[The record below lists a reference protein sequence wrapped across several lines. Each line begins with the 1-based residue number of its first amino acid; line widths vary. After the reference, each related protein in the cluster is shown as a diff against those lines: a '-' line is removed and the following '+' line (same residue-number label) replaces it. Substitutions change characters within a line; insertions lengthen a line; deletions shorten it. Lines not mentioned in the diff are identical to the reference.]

1 MNTPLLFASAVLTW
15 GATPFAT
22 KNQLDVVA
30 PEMLVAYRFGLA
42 ALLLI
47 GWCAW
52 SGRSLRFNWRHHPFI
67 AIQGVLLFGLVDVG
81 TYNAVARLTSGLMPV
96 VFSLAPVVTVFLGAA
111 LIGLKIRPRVV
122 LAGCI
127 GLVGVAMV
135 FSPELRHFEASGP
148 MLTGLGYALAGTVAL
163 ALGSLTAT
171 RNQKAGLPIIET
183 AALGMAYG
191 AAFTFVISLALGGEV
206 AWDPSLGF
214 LAGFLWV
221 TLMASILA
229 YLSYLTLIER
239 IGADRGAYVYVVVPI
254 VALAISTV
262 FEDYSWTAVSGLG
275 VVVVLTGSV
284 LAMSARGTA
293 PAATRSLS

>member
-1 MNTPLLFASAVLTW
+1 MSSPLLFAGAVLTW

-42 ALLLI
+42 GLLLI

-52 SGRSLRFNWRHHPFI
+52 RGRSLRFNWRHHPFI
-67 AIQGVLLFGLVDVG
+67 AMQGVLLFGLVDVG

-96 VFSLAPVVTVFLGAA
+96 VFSLAPVATVFLGAA
-111 LIGLKIRPRVV
+111 LIGLKIRPRMV
-122 LAGCI
+122 LAGGL

-135 FSPELRHFEASGP
+135 FLPELRRFEASGP
-148 MLTGLGYALAGTVAL
+148 ALAGLGYALAGTVAL
-163 ALGSLTAT
+163 ALGSLAAS
-171 RNQKAGLPIIET
+171 RNQKAGLPIVET

-191 AAFTFVISLALGGEV
+191 AAFTFVMSLALGGEV
-206 AWDPSLGF
+206 LWDPSLGF
-214 LAGFLWV
+214 LAGFIWV

-229 YLSYLTLIER
+229 FLSYLTLIDR
-239 IGADRGAYVYVVVPI
+239 IGPDRVAYVYVVVPI

-262 FEDYSWTAVSGLG
+262 FEDYTWTAVSGLG
-275 VVVVLTGSV
+275 VVVVVVGSV
-284 LAMSARGTA
+284 LALRQGRAR
-293 PAATRSLS
+293 PAGARLAS